1 MHVDDGMHAPMSRV
15 SPAVWAGAGVAVA
28 AIVGGVAWWMARP
41 APTPPP
47 LAPVGTVPQPVTAG
61 APVASAPALPPSAP
75 TLDPAPIADGD
86 EAVTAA
92 LVERLGREAVFKLL
106 QTDGFAARVAA
117 TVDNLP
123 RGHVAPRLWPLNP
136 SPGRFTVDAD
146 GRIAAENARR
156 YDAAV
161 RLLDALPPAEAAA
174 FYRRLYPQ
182 LQAAYGALGY
192 PGQSFHQRLLEVIAH
207 LLETPAVSRPLQVTQ
222 VEVKGEVPSER
233 PWVRQEY
240 ADPALQ
246 SLSAGQRL
254 LLRLGPAHQARVMAW
269 LRELRAAL

>member
-1 MHVDDGMHAPMSRV
+1 MSRV
-15 SPAVWAGAGVAVA
+15 SPTVWAGAAIVVAVG
-28 AIVGGVAWWMARP
+28 VGGLAWWMGRADE
-41 APTPPP
+41 TPPP
-47 LAPVGTVPQPVTAG
+47 LAPVGADVQPVS
-61 APVASAPALPPSAP
+61 APLAASAPALPPSAP
-75 TLDPAPIADGD
+75 ALDAAPIADGD

-92 LVERLGREAVFKLL
+92 LVESFGREAVFKLL
-106 QTDGFAARVAA
+106 QTDGFAARIAA
-117 TVDNLP
+117 TVDNLT

-136 SPGRFTVDAD
+136 APGRFMVADD
-146 GRIAAENARR
+146 GRIAADNARR
-156 YDAAV
+156 YDAAL

-192 PGQSFHQRLLEVIAH
+192 PGQSFHQRLLEVIDH
-207 LLETPAVSRPLQVTQ
+207 LLETPAVSRPPQVTQ
-222 VEVKGEVPSER
+222 VEVKGDVPSAR

-240 ADPALQ
+240 ADPTLQ

-254 LLRLGPAHQARVMAW
+254 LLRLGPTHQARVMAW